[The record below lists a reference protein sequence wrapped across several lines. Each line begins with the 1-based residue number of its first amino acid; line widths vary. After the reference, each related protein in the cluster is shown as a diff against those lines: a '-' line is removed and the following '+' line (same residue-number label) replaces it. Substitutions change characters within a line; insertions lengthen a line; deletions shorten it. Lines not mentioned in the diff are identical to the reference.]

1 MKLSPITILVLG
13 LMVAVIAISY
23 GLFQHFI
30 PNMRDAAAYNAWGQ
44 QLEAEGNKMP
54 RAKQRVENAKEQ
66 VQEISDNWQQTVAR
80 RTPPASVAA
89 GGINVSVNPY
99 QLTVDSRTFRDNMQR
114 AVNRQL
120 KVGGVT
126 VLNGAEVPFP
136 TEDPETIMSSY
147 YNYPNV
153 KYPVA
158 IFDLGQVTVR
168 GSFSQIA
175 NNVRGWSSMPHY
187 LAVADG
193 LQINGLSPNLTA
205 TYNVTLV
212 AFVRGKKIAP
222 PIAQAVAEAATQ
234 NGAPAAPAPGTT
246 PGGPRAPGVR

>member
-1 MKLSPITILVLG
+1 MKLAPITVLVLG
-13 LMVAVIAISY
+13 LMIAVIAISY

-30 PNMRDAAAYNAWGQ
+30 PNMRDASAYNTWGQ
-44 QLEAEGNKMP
+44 QLETEGNKMP
-54 RAKQRVENAKEQ
+54 RAKQRVENAKAQ

-89 GGINVSVNPY
+89 GGINVAANPY

-126 VLNGAEVPFP
+126 VMNGAEVPFP
-136 TEDPETIMSSY
+136 TEDPDTILSSY

-168 GSFSQIA
+168 GSFDQISA
-175 NNVRGWSSMPHY
+175 NIRGWSSMPHF

-193 LQINGLSPNLTA
+193 LQIQGLSPNLTA

-212 AFVRGKKIAP
+212 AFVRGKKVAP
-222 PIAQAVAEAATQ
+222 PIAQAVSEAAAQ
-234 NGAPAAPAPGTT
+234 NGAPAPTT
-246 PGGPRAPGVR
+246 PNPAQGGRLGGR